1 MSFTHNY
8 QKLPKAAQL
17 CPTNPKPL
25 HPNASYGKRKSTFFL
40 PIEYIFGLQNT
51 FIAAS
56 FHYLCPHL
64 GRNVVHSTVKND
76 AISPAS
82 HPLLLGWLS
91 GLHCNRICGY
101 NYPPTTGTTK
111 MHSQKECSFTY
122 TPNKYTL
129 KLTFFCSSVWTWSL
143 EITGFLG
150 SYPTAHRI
158 AHRLCFFFHTH
169 FPFTI
174 VDTISFNPALSGQ

>member
-111 MHSQKECSFTY
+111 MHSQKECSFTHTEQVHVETY
-122 TPNKYTL
+122 LFLLFCLDLVLGDYGIFG
-129 KLTFFCSSVWTWSL
+129 KLPYSTQNRAPIVFFP
-143 EITGFLG
+143 
-150 SYPTAHRI
+150 YPLPVYHRWHHLI
-158 AHRLCFFFHTH
+158 
-169 FPFTI
+169 
-174 VDTISFNPALSGQ
+174 